1 MSSTACAFVV
11 EDASDLHPKELH
23 TVSSKDLPVRLE
35 KDADTDYLK
44 GKPTNQGINQL
55 KYQRSLKSTAEERVG
70 RRCANLRVLNS
81 YWINQDST
89 YKYFEIILVDPQHK
103 AIRRDPRINWIV
115 KPVHKVESRHLSL
128 WSFWLTIS
136 QHRESRGLTATGKK
150 SRGLGRGHK
159 FNKTTAGR
167 RKTWK
172 RHNTESYWRYR

>member
-1 MSSTACAFVV
+1 MIT
-11 EDASDLHPKELH
+11 
-23 TVSSKDLPVRLE
+23 
-35 KDADTDYLK
+35 
-44 GKPTNQGINQL
+44 GKPTNQGVNQL

-89 YKYFEIILVDPQHK
+89 YKYFEVILVDPQHK

-115 KPVHKVESRHLSL
+115 NPVHK
-128 WSFWLTIS
+128 
-136 QHRESRGLTATGKK
+136 HRESRGLTATGKK
-150 SRGLGRGHK
+150 SRGLGKGHG

-172 RHNTESYWRYR
+172 RHVSKFTLFSLVVTNLYTEYPLTMELSLIAYYKSRYGIFW